1 MRGRDCG
8 DKGKGTRDEKQG
20 TPAPLR
26 AGSTPGALP
35 EIGGSTR
42 TGPRCPLRAEG
53 AAPARAVLL
62 KL

>member
-35 EIGGSTR
+35 DIAGSTR